1 MNGSCQCRGGKWTAH
16 LAGMVGGCGLL
27 LARSLDTART
37 SSMREGETRNARRIA
52 GVERLAGLMMV
63 LFRVIDRKC
72 VISTGLTGEVEESV
86 QLPHRSM
93 TEGSVRARD
102 GDEEWGV
109 MLLR

>member
-1 MNGSCQCRGGKWTAH
+1 
-16 LAGMVGGCGLL
+16 MVGGCAPL
-27 LARSLDTART
+27 LARGLDTARP
-37 SSMREGETRNARRIA
+37 SSMREGEKRNARRIA

-72 VISTGLTGEVEESV
+72 VISTGSSGEVEESV
-86 QLPHRSM
+86 QLSHHSM

-102 GDEEWGV
+102 SVEGWGE

>member
-1 MNGSCQCRGGKWTAH
+1 MSH
-16 LAGMVGGCGLL
+16 LAGMAGGCGPL
-27 LARSLDTART
+27 LARGLDTART
-37 SSMREGETRNARRIA
+37 SSMREGEKRNARRIA

-72 VISTGLTGEVEESV
+72 VASTGSTGEVEETV
-86 QLPHRSM
+86 QLPNHSM
-93 TEGSVRARD
+93 TEGSVRD

>member
-1 MNGSCQCRGGKWTAH
+1 M
-16 LAGMVGGCGLL
+16 
-27 LARSLDTART
+27 
-37 SSMREGETRNARRIA
+37 A
-52 GVERLAGLMMV
+52 GVERLGGLMMV
-63 LFRVIDRKC
+63 LFRGIDRKC
-72 VISTGLTGEVEESV
+72 VTSTGSSGELEESV